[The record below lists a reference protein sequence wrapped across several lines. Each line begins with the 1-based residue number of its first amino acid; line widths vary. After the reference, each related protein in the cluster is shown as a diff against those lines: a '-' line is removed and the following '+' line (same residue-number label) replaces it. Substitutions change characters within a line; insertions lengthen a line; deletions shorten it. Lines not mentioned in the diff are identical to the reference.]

1 MKVVVSIRRLAAT
14 RPTDDAMIT
23 ARHKVLAFLTRT
35 RTASVREIARAL
47 KMSAANV
54 RHHLRVLVS
63 DGRLELASVRERGSR
78 GRPEKLYSLPRAAL
92 GDNLSALSD
101 ALLTEAGSKPALSGD
116 EVVRMEALAKRLVG
130 ESDFASQPIVKRLNL
145 IVEKLNQMNYHARW
159 EAGPEGP
166 RIIFGH
172 CPYAAII
179 EKHPEL
185 CKMDA
190 AMLKELMG
198 QSAEQLSKI
207 GQEKSLTCVFA
218 MRR

>member
-1 MKVVVSIRRLAAT
+1 MSAT
-14 RPTDDAMIT
+14 SS
-23 ARHKVLAFLTRT
+23 RHKVLAYLTRT

-63 DGRLELASVRERGSR
+63 DGRLELVPVGEHDRR

-101 ALLTEAGSKPALSGD
+101 ALLAEAGTN
-116 EVVRMEALAKRLVG
+116 VRVEALAKRLVG
-130 ESDFASQPIVKRLNL
+130 ESDFAGQPIVKRLNL
-145 IVEKLNQMNYHARW
+145 VVEKLNQMNYHARW
-159 EAGPEGP
+159 EAGRAGP
-166 RIIFGH
+166 RVIFGH

-190 AMLKELMG
+190 ALLEDLTG
-198 QSAEQLSKI
+198 ESAEQLSKI
-207 GQEKSLTCVFA
+207 GQEKSLSCVFV
-218 MRR
+218 MGRSI